1 MTDSEIV
8 IQALQIITPI
18 LAAAVSVF
26 AIYRS
31 TQEKG
36 NKEARNEA
44 IVGMRL
50 DSMGTILE
58 EIKKSQDELLSGY
71 HSNESRITRIE
82 DHISSHSMEINELKS
97 RVSRLEEKC

>member
-1 MTDSEIV
+1 MSDSEIIV
-8 IQALQIITPI
+8 QALQIITPI

-36 NKEARNEA
+36 NEEARNDA

-50 DSMGTILE
+50 DSMGSILE

-71 HSNESRITRIE
+71 HSNETRITRIE
-82 DHISSHSMEINELKS
+82 EHIGAHSIEINDLKN
-97 RVSRLEEKC
+97 RVSRLESKC